1 MQQALAAAAI
11 LNVLIWLGLLLGRGG
26 FWRMRERL
34 DGEIPELPTWPAV
47 VAVMPAR
54 NEAAVIAR
62 SVASVVTQDYPGP
75 LAVILVDDHST
86 DGTADIARAAAQAA
100 GRPERL
106 AVLRSRPLPQG
117 WTGKLWA
124 LSEGL
129 REAGAREP
137 DAPYVWFTDADIA
150 HDPTSL
156 RRLVGKAER
165 EGRDL
170 VSLMVLLSCEA
181 FLERLLIPPFVFFFS
196 LLYPF
201 PYVNDPRRR
210 LGAAAGGCVL
220 LRRAALERAGGLGA
234 IRGRIIDDC
243 ALGQLVKARGRP
255 GGAPVWLGLT
265 RRLRS
270 IRPYEG
276 LQDIWSMVARSAYTQ
291 LRHSPL
297 LLAGTLA
304 GMVLTYLAGPA
315 ALLTYPW
322 HGDGLAA
329 AAGALAWVLMSGA
342 IAPTLRLYR
351 QPLWFA
357 PLLPVVAVFYS
368 VMTADSALAHARGR
382 GGAWKGRVQR
392 SDGREGAASEEH
404 A

>member
-1 MQQALAAAAI
+1 MLQALTGAAI
-11 LNVLIWLGLLLGRGG
+11 LSVLIWLVLLLGRGG
-26 FWRMRERL
+26 FWRMRDRL
-34 DGEIPELPTWPAV
+34 DGAVPDLPVWPAV
-47 VAVMPAR
+47 VAIVPAR

-62 SVASVVTQDYPGP
+62 SIGSVVTQDYPGS
-75 LAVILVDDHST
+75 LTVILVDDHST
-86 DGTADIARAAAQAA
+86 DGTGDLARAAAEASGRA
-100 GRPERL
+100 GRL
-106 AVLRSRPLPQG
+106 TILRSDPLPAG

-129 REAGAREP
+129 RHARALAPE
-137 DAPYVWFTDADIA
+137 APYLWFTDADIE
-150 HDPTSL
+150 HDPSSL
-156 RRLVGKAER
+156 RRLVGKAEQ

-181 FLERLLIPPFVFFFS
+181 FLERLLIPPFVFFFA

-220 LRRAALERAGGLGA
+220 LRRAALERAGGMAA

-243 ALGQLVKARGRP
+243 ALGQLIKSEGRE
-255 GGAPVWLGLT
+255 GGAPIWLGLT

-276 LQDIWSMVARSAYTQ
+276 LHDIWAMVARSAYTQ

-297 LLAGTLA
+297 LLAGTLV
-304 GMVLTYLAGPA
+304 GMVVTYLAAPA
-315 ALLTYPW
+315 ALLSYPW
-322 HGDGLAA
+322 HGNATAA
-329 AAGALAWVLMSGA
+329 ALGALGWFLMSLA

-357 PLLPVVAVFYS
+357 PLLPLVAVFYCA
-368 VMTADSALAHARGR
+368 MTVDSALAHYRGR
-382 GGAWKGRVQR
+382 GGAWKGRVQ
-392 SDGREGAASEEH
+392 DASPERQ

>member
-11 LNVLIWLGLLLGRGG
+11 LSVLIWLVLLLGRGG
-26 FWRMRERL
+26 FWRMRDRL
-34 DGEIPELPTWPAV
+34 DGDAPDLPAWPAV
-47 VAVMPAR
+47 VAVIPAR
-54 NEAAVIAR
+54 NEAAAIAR
-62 SVASVVTQDYPGP
+62 SVRSVVTQDYPGR

-86 DGTADIARAAAQAA
+86 DGTGSLAQSAAEAA
-100 GRPERL
+100 GRADRL
-106 AVLRSRPLPQG
+106 AVVRSRPLPQG

-129 REAGAREP
+129 QAAREREP
-137 DAPYVWFTDADIA
+137 DAPFVWFTDADIE
-150 HDPTSL
+150 HDPSNL

-170 VSLMVLLSCEA
+170 VSLMVLLSCES
-181 FLERLLIPPFVFFFS
+181 FLERLLIPPFVFFFA

-220 LRRAALERAGGLGA
+220 LRRAALERAGGLAA

-243 ALGQLVKARGRP
+243 ALGQLVKAQGRP
-255 GGAPVWLGLT
+255 GGAPIWLGLT
-265 RRLRS
+265 RRVRS

-276 LQDIWSMVARSAYTQ
+276 LHGIWSMVARSAYTQ

-297 LLAGTLA
+297 LLAGTLI
-304 GMVLTYLAGPA
+304 GMVLTYLAGPV
-315 ALLTYPW
+315 ALLAYPW
-322 HGDGLAA
+322 HGSAPTA
-329 AAGALAWVLMSGA
+329 AAGAIAWLLMSLA

-351 QPLWFA
+351 QPLWLA
-357 PLLPVVAVFYS
+357 PLLPVVALFYCA
-368 VMTADSALAHARGR
+368 MTVDSALAHARGR
-382 GGAWKGRVQR
+382 GGAWKGRVQA
-392 SDGREGAASEEH
+392 GAAPGEQ